1 MQKSFQRGIFC
12 RECANGSRVAVQY
25 ALLLTRILACA
36 RARGIVGVVAREF
49 LYDEVW
55 QSHCCASCRT
65 PGWGRSPKSSFVSSR
80 NERGRESPSSSTF
93 HKTRLVDTQAESL
106 GNEYPI
112 MKIYVSN
119 LPAGTSDVG
128 LAEIFEPFGIVAS
141 AHVMTPWGSGHSRGF
156 GFVEMMRVSGERA
169 ISKLNG
175 QVTNGLVLRVNEAR
189 ARL

>member
-1 MQKSFQRGIFC
+1 
-12 RECANGSRVAVQY
+12 
-25 ALLLTRILACA
+25 
-36 RARGIVGVVAREF
+36 
-49 LYDEVW
+49 
-55 QSHCCASCRT
+55 
-65 PGWGRSPKSSFVSSR
+65 
-80 NERGRESPSSSTF
+80 
-93 HKTRLVDTQAESL
+93 
-106 GNEYPI
+106 